1 MKHKQKNQNFPIE
14 LPADW
19 LDFATRV
26 NKFFRNN
33 YKQYNFDADKVLRS
47 IFWNLENNSNDPDR
61 VQTIASK
68 IRSFLYPIFS
78 KEIASRG
85 EDWVKVLNIAQS
97 IGIKFFSKK
106 DKPLLLFKI
115 EEIKKLYSK
124 MSDLDHYCI
133 NPQYEEFQRDHSKC
147 QNYSLIDLRKDLE
160 TLRSLFPTVENV
172 AIILHE
178 IILAIINKSKKGSP
192 GRIDKDNLN
201 ILFNLGAFD
210 AKDYFFDKADERWI
224 DWLWENGFLDE
235 IKQKAEDP
243 TRYSYKTPELNY
255 LVKVAEK
262 VPEKVVD
269 IMLQVQ
275 ISKETFNP
283 EVIDRFVYICSKL
296 PVKQLVRMILKIRDE
311 KWIPLMSVFNQ
322 WGYEYEEMLKKLF
335 EAKNF
340 DNLLILVEAILP
352 VKSRE
357 EIKSQNRFPESPFY
371 FENLSYTRVFWYLV
385 NIDDEYLEK
394 ALDLSIKILKEVID
408 NISEKNEENIFQ
420 LKDHFYFYEDFVDL
434 KVVENKDLWG
444 KDNIKELIAA
454 ILEISRKLIKE
465 KFKDNKEELR
475 KIFKDILDFENVK
488 ILPDTYSLWKLRL
501 AILQLDCLTFKDEI
515 QKSLFRIFNVGDR
528 YPIVFTTEYQKLL
541 RDCFGILAEKDKRD
555 YVKQVIE
562 FFVGQKKKNPYKEWI
577 IKYCSKILSL
587 IFNHLTEEEKIKA
600 KENGFELNPDIEIEP
615 EIEVKFGSVRSGSP
629 ISYEEFSKMEIK
641 EILEKLITEWTPEN
655 LYQTYKDK
663 YDIFDLINAG
673 GIGDYLKRNIPERL
687 EKYLEY
693 ATEFFN
699 REKLHPHYTYSFLAG
714 VQEAIKNNRIK
725 AKDIDWSNLID
736 LLLKI
741 KELGE
746 KKSFYNE
753 PQEQKF
759 GYTLLATWK
768 SVHFAMTDVIRELLK
783 NEDGIVVIDF
793 TKYRSELLK
802 IIKYLLNYPDL
813 TPEDEDIKT
822 AQMTVE
828 RVKEKK
834 ISDPFTMAI
843 NSVRGRAFEDFVL
856 FIYQDGEKLKEDVK
870 EVFKKVLEKENTR
883 ALMFMFGYYLPS
895 FYFRD
900 KEWVRN
906 LFSKIFPRKNNRL
919 YTASWQGYLSQNL
932 YKELFFDLEIQKL
945 YEYGITLKE
954 ENSDQENF
962 RDLEEGIAIHLA
974 LAFVHFKEFDFEN
987 KLFKKFWEE
996 GTAKEHF
1003 HFVDFIGRHIIT
1015 REDNLI
1021 EKIEKDGLNIKKRI
1035 KDFWNWMLEKYTKD
1049 KKPFE
1054 AFGFWIDL
1062 DKEIFKGEELAD
1074 LIKRTLE
1081 KTSGILDWEYALM
1094 KNIVRLAQESPENTL
1109 EILSLFLNGVL
1120 ENKRENRMLIHI
1132 DQEWYEAF
1140 NILYQ
1145 NPKTKEGVISLINEL
1160 LEKGGRLFWKLEDII
1175 RE

>member
-1 MKHKQKNQNFPIE
+1 MEQDKNLPEFYGITRLPPVILSPEEEYLCRKLDKFYEYYNLNKKPSEFYKGSIFAAREENRSNPDWLSQATHSLREILYPFFSPQIKQVKDKKKKAFEKFGSVGSKLIKDEEIGKLYNKLQDVAHHRLIEDFENLRQEFIKVIKKALAYQTDIHKFIDEILEKEPIE
-14 LPADW
+14 FQQEQLKNEIEA
-19 LDFATRV
+19 LI
-26 NKFFRNN
+26 NINS
-33 YKQYNFDADKVLRS
+33 DA
-47 IFWNLENNSNDPDR
+47 
-61 VQTIASK
+61 
-68 IRSFLYPIFS
+68 
-78 KEIASRG
+78 
-85 EDWVKVLNIAQS
+85 
-97 IGIKFFSKK
+97 
-106 DKPLLLFKI
+106 
-115 EEIKKLYSK
+115 
-124 MSDLDHYCI
+124 HY
-133 NPQYEEFQRDHSKC
+133 
-147 QNYSLIDLRKDLE
+147 
-160 TLRSLFPTVENV
+160 
-172 AIILHE
+172 
-178 IILAIINKSKKGSP
+178 
-192 GRIDKDNLN
+192 
-201 ILFNLGAFD
+201 
-210 AKDYFFDKADERWI
+210 YFFYKADERWI
-224 DWLWENGFLDE
+224 DWLWGNGFLDA

-269 IMLQVQ
+269 IILQVS

-296 PVKQLVRMILKIRDE
+296 PVKQLVRIVQKIKDE
-311 KWIPLMSVFNQ
+311 NWIPLMGVFNQ
-322 WGYEYEEMLKKLF
+322 WGFEYEEILKKLF

-340 DNLLILVEAILP
+340 DNLLILVEAILS

-394 ALDLSIKILKEVID
+394 VLDLSIKILKEVI
-408 NISEKNEENIFQ
+408 NNASEKSEESIFK
-420 LKDHFYFYEDFVDL
+420 LKDNLYFYEDFSDL
-434 KVVENKDLWG
+434 KVGEDKDLWG

-454 ILEISRKLIKE
+454 ILEISRRLIKE
-465 KFKDNKEELR
+465 KYKDNKEDLR
-475 KIFKDILDFENVK
+475 KIFKDILDFENVE
-488 ILPDTYSLWKLRL
+488 ILPDTYSAWKLRL
-501 AILQLDCLTFKDEI
+501 AILQLDCSIFKDEI
-515 QKSLFRIFNVGDR
+515 KKTLFRIFNVGDR
-528 YPIVFTTEYQKLL
+528 YYDILTVEYEKLL
-541 RDCFGILAEKDKRD
+541 QNCFGVLEEKDKRD

-562 FFVGQKKKNPYKEWI
+562 FFVGQKEKNPDKEWI
-577 IKYCSKILSL
+577 IKDGSKILSL
-587 IFNHLTEEEKIKA
+587 IFNHLTEKEKLKS
-600 KENGFELNPDIEIEP
+600 KDNGFELNPDIEIKP
-615 EIEVKFGSVRSGSP
+615 EVEVKFGTVRSGSP

-641 EILEKLITEWTPEN
+641 EILEKLTAEWTPEN

-673 GIGDYLKRNIPERL
+673 GIGDHIKRNVPERL

-693 ATEFFN
+693 STEFFN

-714 VQEAIKNNRIK
+714 VQEAIKNNRAK
-725 AKDIDWSNLID
+725 AKDIDGKNLID

-741 KELGE
+741 KESGE
-746 KKSFYNE
+746 KKRFYNE

-759 GYTLLATWK
+759 GYTLLANWN

-783 NEDGIVVIDF
+783 SEDGIVVIDF
-793 TKYRSELLK
+793 SKYRGELLK
-802 IIKYLLNYPDL
+802 IIKYLLNYPDPI
-813 TPEDEDIKT
+813 PEDEDIKT
-822 AQMTVE
+822 AKMTVE
-828 RVKEKK
+828 RGKEKK
-834 ISDPFTMAI
+834 ISDPFTIAI

-870 EVFKKVLEKENTR
+870 GIFKEVLEKENTR

-900 KEWVRN
+900 KEWVRS
-906 LFSKIFPRKNNRL
+906 LFSKIFPKENNRL

-932 YKELFFDLEIQKL
+932 YKELFFDLKIQEL
-945 YEYGITLKE
+945 YEYGIILKE
-954 ENSDQENF
+954 EDYNQENF
-962 RDLEEGIAIHLA
+962 RDLDEGIAAHLA

-996 GTAKEHF
+996 GSSKEHF
-1003 HFVDFIGRHIIT
+1003 HFVDFIGRYIIT

-1062 DKEIFKGEELAD
+1062 DKGIFKGEELAD
-1074 LIKRTLE
+1074 LVKRTLE
-1081 KTSGILDWEYALM
+1081 KTEGVLDWDYALM
-1094 KNIVRLAQESPENTL
+1094 KNIVRLAKESPEKTL
-1109 EILSLFLNGVL
+1109 EILSLFLNSIL

-1140 NILYQ
+1140 NILYKNKNQ
-1145 NPKTKEGVISLINEL
+1145 KIKDGVISLINEL

>member
-1 MKHKQKNQNFPIE
+1 MEQDKNLPIE
-14 LPADW
+14 LSADW
-19 LDFATRV
+19 LDFANRV

-33 YKQYNFDADKVLRS
+33 YKQYNFDAEKVLRS

-78 KEIASRG
+78 KEIASKG

-97 IGIKFFSKK
+97 IRIKYFSEENKS
-106 DKPLLLFKI
+106 LLLFKI

-124 MSDLDHYCI
+124 ISDLDHYCI
-133 NPQYEEFQRDHSKC
+133 NPQYEEFKDDRSKC

-160 TLRSLFPTVENV
+160 ILRSLFPTIKN
-172 AIILHE
+172 ITLILHE

-192 GRIDKDNLN
+192 SKIDKDNLN

-224 DWLWENGFLDE
+224 DWLWENGFLDA

-269 IMLQVQ
+269 IMLQVP
-275 ISKETFNP
+275 ISKENFNP
-283 EVIDRFVYICSKL
+283 EVIGIFVYICSKL
-296 PVKQLVRMILKIRDE
+296 PVKQLVRMISKIKDE
-311 KWIPLMSVFNQ
+311 KWILLMGAFNQ

-340 DNLLILVEAILP
+340 DNLLILIEVILS

-357 EIKSQNRFPESPFY
+357 EIKGQEKFSESPFY
-371 FENLSYTRVFWYLV
+371 FENLSYTKVFWYLV
-385 NIDDEYLEK
+385 SVDDEYLEK
-394 ALDLSIKILKEVID
+394 SLDLSIKILKEVID
-408 NISEKNEENIFQ
+408 NISEIDEENIFK
-420 LKDHFYFYEDFVDL
+420 LKDNFYFYEDFSDL
-434 KVVENKDLWG
+434 RVEEDKDLWS
-444 KDNIKELIAA
+444 KYNIKELIAA
-454 ILEISRKLIKE
+454 ILEISRRLIKE
-465 KFKDNKEELR
+465 KYKDNKEELR
-475 KIFKDILDFENVK
+475 KIFKDILDFENSK
-488 ILPDTYSLWKLRL
+488 ILPDTYSIWKLRL
-501 AILQLDCLTFKDEI
+501 AILQLDCSTFKDEV
-515 QKSLFRIFNVGDR
+515 KKTLFRIFNVGDR
-528 YPIVFTTEYQKLL
+528 YPSVLTIEHQKLL
-541 RDCFGILAEKDKRD
+541 HNFFGILEEKDKRD

-562 FFVGQKKKNPYKEWI
+562 FFVGQKEKNPDKEWI
-577 IKYCSKILSL
+577 IKYGSKILSL
-587 IFNHLTEEEKIKA
+587 IFKHLTEEEKIKA
-600 KENGFELNPDIEIEP
+600 KENGFELNPDIEIKP
-615 EIEVKFGSVRSGSP
+615 EVEVKFGYVSHRAP
-629 ISYEEFSKMEIK
+629 ISYEEFSKMETK
-641 EILEKLITEWTPEN
+641 EILEKLTTEWTPEEISKR
-655 LYQTYKDK
+655 YKDNE
-663 YDIFDLINAG
+663 DFFNPISAE
-673 GIGDYLKRNIPERL
+673 GIGDYLKKNILERL

-693 ATEFFN
+693 STEFFD
-699 REKLHPHYTYSFLAG
+699 RKKLHPHYTYSFLMG
-714 VQEAIKNNRIK
+714 IQEAIKNNIIK
-725 AKDIDWSNLID
+725 DKYVDWKNLID

-741 KELGE
+741 KESGE
-746 KKSFYNE
+746 EKSFSNE

-759 GYTLLATWK
+759 GYTLLANWNW
-768 SVHFAMTDVIRELLK
+768 VHFAMTDVIIELLK
-783 NEDGIVVIDF
+783 SKDGIVVIDF
-793 TKYRSELLK
+793 TKYRRELLEV
-802 IIKYLLNYPDL
+802 IQYLLNYPDP
-813 TPEDEDIKT
+813 TPKDEKIET
-822 AQMTVE
+822 AGMTIE
-828 RVKEKK
+828 RGKEKK
-834 ISDPFTMAI
+834 IADPFTMAI
-843 NSVRGRAFEDFVL
+843 NSIRGRAFKDFVL

-900 KEWVRN
+900 KEWVRS
-906 LFSKIFPRKNNRL
+906 LFSKIFPKEENNRL
-919 YTASWQGYLSQNL
+919 YTASWQGYLSPQSL

-945 YEYGITLKE
+945 YEYGINLKE
-954 ENSDQENF
+954 EDYNQEDS

-974 LAFVHFKEFDFEN
+974 FAFVHFKEFDFEN

-996 GTAKEHF
+996 GTSKEHF
-1003 HFVDFIGRHIIT
+1003 HFISFIGRNIIT

-1021 EKIEKDGLNIKKRI
+1021 EKIEKDGLDVKKRI
-1035 KDFWNWMLEKYTKD
+1035 NDFWNWMLEKYTKD

-1054 AFGFWIDL
+1054 AFGFWIGL
-1062 DKEIFKGEELAD
+1062 DKGIFKGEELAD

-1081 KTSGILDWEYALM
+1081 KTEGVLDWDYALV
-1094 KNIVRLAQESPENTL
+1094 KNIVRLAKESPEDTL
-1109 EILSLFLNGVL
+1109 EILRLFLNGVL
-1120 ENKRENRMLIHI
+1120 ENKRENRILIYI

-1145 NPKTKEGVISLINEL
+1145 NPKTKEGVISLTDEL
-1160 LEKGGRLFWKLEDII
+1160 LEKGGRLFWRLEDII